1 MKNQLS
7 IFDLMNEEFKIDK
20 PIRLIE
26 LFSGYGSQAV
36 GLKRLNANFEHWKI
50 CEWAVKSIQA
60 YKDLHMPND
69 NTDYS
74 KELSIEEVKEYLF
87 KKGISS
93 NYNEPMTMDQ
103 IKRLQE
109 DKARTIYNN
118 IQATHNL
125 VNVQETKG
133 VDLEIKDKDK
143 YIYICSYSFPC
154 QDISN
159 AGLGKGF
166 EDTSTRS
173 GMLWEVER
181 ILKELKETD
190 ELPQICLME
199 NVPQI
204 HNKKNMA
211 SFQRWINS
219 LEEMGYSNYWQDLI
233 ATDYEI
239 PQTRKRTF
247 MVSILGDYKYEFP
260 KPVPLEKKLKD
271 LLEEV
276 VDEKYYLSE
285 KRIDYI
291 CGNAIN
297 KELKDHID
305 RSKTKLNKEIAYTIT
320 TKQDRRN
327 GDANFVLD
335 GYGETS
341 IGDFLKIRNAN
352 SKGYLEAQDGDGV
365 DISSRMEHHRGTVQK
380 EKAHTLDCT
389 GGEGHGVVVNMRR
402 ELCNTLLEN
411 DKVEENDIIKI
422 NYTTE
427 VINGKKPYHMNN
439 NISPT
444 LTTASNDEFAVAVK
458 DAYTPMEKQLFTEDG
473 NIKRYINSDIVDEF
487 KEGQM
492 ATTSFPNGY
501 GPVPRTHN
509 ESIALNTIDKPSVK
523 YNLRIRKLTPRECG
537 RLMGLND
544 EEISLILQHQS
555 DASAYHLFGDSL
567 VTLVFCAIIS
577 TMMDNCKPFEKII
590 EEFYSQISN

>member
-74 KELSIEEVKEYLF
+74 KKLSIEEVKEYLF

-118 IQATHNL
+118 IKATHNL

-133 VDLEIKDKDK
+133 ADLEIKDKDK
-143 YIYICSYSFPC
+143 YTYICSYSFPC

-233 ATDYEI
+233 ATDYGI

-260 KPVPLEKKLKD
+260 KPIPLEKKLKD
-271 LLEEV
+271 LLEEE
-276 VDEKYYLSE
+276 VDEKYYLSD

-291 CGNAIN
+291 CGNALN
-297 KELKDHID
+297 KNLKDHID
-305 RSKTKLNKEIAYTIT
+305 RGKTKLNKEIAYTIT

-327 GDANFVLD
+327 GDANFILN

-341 IGDFLKIRNAN
+341 INDFLKMRDNEVVATYDEYNKRINDNETVGTIQAMYPVPNHGNRLLVKNNN
-352 SKGYLEAQDGDGV
+352 SKGYLEAEDGDGV

-389 GGEGHGVVVNMRR
+389 GGEGHGVVVNLKR
-402 ELCNTLLEN
+402 E
-411 DKVEENDIIKI
+411 
-422 NYTTE
+422 
-427 VINGKKPYHMNN
+427 
-439 NISPT
+439 
-444 LTTASNDEFAVAVK
+444 
-458 DAYTPMEKQLFTEDG
+458 DAYTPMERALFTEDG
-473 NIKRYINSDIVDEF
+473 NIKRYINSDIIDEF

-492 ATTSFPNGY
+492 ATTTFPNGY
-501 GPVPRTHN
+501 GHGPRTHD
-509 ESIALNTIDKPSVK
+509 ESVALNTIDKPSVK

-544 EEISLILQHQS
+544 DEISLILQNQS

-577 TMMDNCKPFEKII
+577 TMMGNCKPFEKII